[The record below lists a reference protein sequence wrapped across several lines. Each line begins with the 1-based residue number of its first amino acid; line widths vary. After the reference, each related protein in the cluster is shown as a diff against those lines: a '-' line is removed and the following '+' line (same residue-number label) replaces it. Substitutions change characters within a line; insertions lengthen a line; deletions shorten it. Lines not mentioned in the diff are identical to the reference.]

1 MGNVVGVVVDASHN
15 VWIAHR
21 PLRQTG
27 AENTPPVLAFD
38 QTGELVHASS
48 NWSYTTHSEM

>member
-1 MGNVVGVVVDASHN
+1 MGNVVGVVVDASDN